1 MKFRTAR
8 NGRLRNYRR
17 SLAVALAVCVPVGLW
32 TKVYR
37 GPGQAWMHGFAG
49 GIVYEMFWI
58 FLVAFIF
65 PEVEAWAIA
74 AAVFAVTSLIEFLQ
88 LWNPPFLAAARETF
102 LGKMLL
108 GSTFN
113 WWDFPHYLLG
123 CVLGGLFVFFVQAKI
138 LTPKKFDRF

>member
-8 NGRLRNYRR
+8 NRRLRNYRR
-17 SLAVALAVCVPVGLW
+17 ILAVALAVSVPVGLW

-37 GPGQAWMHGFAG
+37 GIGQTWIEGSAG
-49 GIVYEMFWI
+49 GVIYEMFWI

-65 PEVEAWAIA
+65 PELEAWAIA
-74 AAVFAVTSLIEFLQ
+74 MAVFVVTSLLEFLQ
-88 LWNPPFLAAARETF
+88 LWNPTFLAAARETF

-108 GSTFN
+108 GSTFS

-123 CVLGGLFVFFVQAKI
+123 CVLGGSFVFLLQAKI
-138 LTPKKFDRF
+138 LTPKTFDRF